1 MNKIRPKKNLGQHF
15 LRDRNIAQR
24 IAGSLT
30 GEGYESVLEIGPGTG
45 MLTEFIL
52 KRAFPDFRVIEID
65 NESFYFL
72 REKYPQLREII
83 RGDFLDMDIDSCFNN
98 KIAVIGNFPYNISS
112 QILFK
117 ILDHR
122 DKVVEV
128 CGMFQKEMAERI
140 CASSGSRMY
149 GILSVLIHAYYS
161 TEYLFT
167 VEPDVFVPRPKVRSG
182 VVRLRRNTVEILD
195 CDEALFIKV
204 VKAAFNQRRKIL
216 RNSIRAV
223 FKLKNEDYG
232 DLNLRPEQL
241 SVDQFVSLTNWVKDN
256 MILSE

>member
-15 LRDRNIAQR
+15 LKDSNIAQR
-24 IAGSLT
+24 IVDSLT
-30 GEGYESVLEIGPGTG
+30 GEGYASVLEIGPGTG
-45 MLTEFIL
+45 ILTDLII

-72 REKYPQLREII
+72 REKYPQLSEII
-83 RGDFLDMDIDSCFNN
+83 RGDFLDMDIDSFFTG
-98 KIAVIGNFPYNISS
+98 KLAVIGNFPYNISS

-122 DKVVEV
+122 DRVVEV
-128 CGMFQKEMAERI
+128 CGMFQKEVAERI
-140 CASSGSRMY
+140 CASPGSRTY
-149 GILSVLIHAYYS
+149 GILSVLIHAYYT

-167 VEPDVFVPRPKVRSG
+167 VEPGVFVPPPKVRSG
-182 VVRLRRNTVEILD
+182 VIRLRRNTVESLD
-195 CDEALFIKV
+195 CDEALFLKV
-204 VKAAFNQRRKIL
+204 VKAAFNQRRKTL

-223 FKLKNEDYG
+223 FKLKNEDYR
-232 DLNLRPEQL
+232 DLILRPEQL
-241 SVDQFVSLTNWVKDN
+241 SVDQFVSLTNWVRDN